1 MGRSKESLKDLE
13 ERLEKILEALQQKYP
28 DAPLALRHNNAFELL
43 VAVILSAQCTDE
55 RVNQVTEQLFKR
67 YKSPDDYLKIPRE
80 QLEEEIKSTGFYRN
94 KAKSLQ
100 ACCRML
106 VEQFG
111 GDVPK
116 EIDQMVK
123 LPGVGRKTA
132 AMVLGNAYGLQQGI
146 AVDTHV
152 SRVVQRVQL
161 SEAKTAEKIEQD
173 LMGLVPR
180 EKWTWFS
187 NAVILH
193 GRQTCIARKP
203 KCNVCPIEN
212 WCLFPDK
219 NL

>member
-1 MGRSKESLKDLE
+1 
-13 ERLEKILEALQQKYP
+13 
-28 DAPLALRHNNAFELL
+28 
-43 VAVILSAQCTDE
+43 
-55 RVNQVTEQLFKR
+55 NQVTEQLFKR

-111 GDVPK
+111 GEVPK

>member
-13 ERLEKILEALQQKYP
+13 KRLEKILEALQQKYP

-111 GDVPK
+111 GEVPK